1 MGGRH
6 IRRRWDGG
14 DAAHHQGPRR
24 PHATISGLFQ
34 CDADARAGDSARH
47 AGVALL
53 EGRKGINWFIIGKT
67 VFGWIITLVIVGFST
82 AAFFAQ
88 GAYAPMKSYPCYI
101 TGSC

>member
-1 MGGRH
+1 MRLASSS
-6 IRRRWDGG
+6 WDPSRLALSTTHCQVG
-14 DAAHHQGPRR
+14 
-24 PHATISGLFQ
+24 ATV
-34 CDADARAGDSARH
+34 
-47 AGVALL
+47 GVALL